1 MSQKD
6 KKNLLNL
13 FEKSRDLV
21 INTLFDYVNSKK
33 NKEVMLS
40 HFNEEC
46 LIVVDNT
53 LYTQI
58 YEYLYIE
65 DNKLLIHYT
74 VGEGYEP
81 CEIEEI
87 DCEVNELSMNEIYDI
102 INHIK

>member
-1 MSQKD
+1 MSKKDQKI
-6 KKNLLNL
+6 LLNL

-21 INTLFDYVNSKK
+21 INTLFDYVNNQK

-46 LIVVDNT
+46 LIVVDNI

-65 DNKLLIHYT
+65 DNKLFVHIT

-87 DCEVNELSMNEIYDI
+87 DCEVSDLSMNEIYDI
-102 INHIK
+102 LTHIK

>member
-6 KKNLLNL
+6 KKILLNL

-40 HFNEEC
+40 HFAEEC
-46 LIVVDNT
+46 FIVVDNI
-53 LYTQI
+53 LYKQV

-65 DNKLLIHYT
+65 DNKLYIHYT
-74 VGEGYEP
+74 CGEGYEP

-87 DCEVNELSMNEIYDI
+87 DCELNELSMNEIYDI

>member
-1 MSQKD
+1 MSKKD
-6 KKNLLNL
+6 QKNLLNL
-13 FEKSRDLV
+13 FEKSRDIV

-46 LIVVDNT
+46 LIVVDNV

-65 DNKLLIHYT
+65 DNKLFVHFT

-81 CEIEEI
+81 CEIEET
-87 DCEVNELSMNEIYDI
+87 DCEVSDLSMNEIYDI
-102 INHIK
+102 LTHIK